1 MDGCGFHL
9 SGGKELE
16 MRLSD
21 KTLVGLTVVT
31 ADGQALG
38 EVAVLFIDS
47 QAWQVEA
54 FQVKLRRGAAEQLG
68 ASRTLFHAGTI
79 EIPIRIVQSVSD
91 AVVLSV
97 SVKELHQV
105 LPTEPESA
113 SAH

>member
-1 MDGCGFHL
+1 
-9 SGGKELE
+9 

-21 KTLVGLTVVT
+21 KSLVGLVVVT

-38 EVAVLFIDS
+38 EVSVLFIDS
-47 QAWQVEA
+47 QTWHVEA

-79 EIPIRIVQSVSD
+79 EIPLQAVQSVGD

-97 SVKELHQV
+97 SVAELHQV
-105 LPTEPESA
+105 LPSA
-113 SAH
+113 SASASTH

>member
-1 MDGCGFHL
+1 
-9 SGGKELE
+9 

-21 KTLVGLTVVT
+21 KNLVGRVVVT

-38 EVAVLFIDS
+38 EVSVLFVDS
-47 QAWQVEA
+47 QTWLVEA
-54 FQVKLRRGAAEQLG
+54 LQVKLRRGAAEQLG

-97 SVKELHQV
+97 SVEALHQV
-105 LPTEPESA
+105 LPSVSA
-113 SAH
+113 SATAH